1 MRQGTTPTIVI
12 NVNNIDLSELKSVY
26 ITFEQDGYLLRKDM
40 SQIEIED
47 DEIRITLTQE
57 ETLKFKKGIV
67 NVQLRAITQD
77 GTLVDEN
84 GHEILVD
91 WAYEVESDEVGTD
104 WTYKVK

>member
-26 ITFEQDGYLLRKDM
+26 ITFEQDGFLLRKDM

-77 GTLVDEN
+77 GLAIASSIATTTA
-84 GHEILVD
+84 HRILD
-91 WAYEVESDEVGTD
+91 KEVIT
-104 WTYKVK
+104 

>member
-26 ITFEQDGYLLRKDM
+26 ITFEQDGHLLRKDM

-77 GTLVDEN
+77 
-84 GHEILVD
+84 
-91 WAYEVESDEVGTD
+91 
-104 WTYKVK
+104 

>member
-84 GHEILVD
+84 GHEILAD

>member
-26 ITFEQDGYLLRKDM
+26 ITFEQDGHLLRKDM

-67 NVQLRAITQD
+67 NVQLRAITQ
-77 GTLVDEN
+77 
-84 GHEILVD
+84 
-91 WAYEVESDEVGTD
+91 
-104 WTYKVK
+104 KVK

>member
-26 ITFEQDGYLLRKDM
+26 ITFEQDGHLLRKDM

-77 GTLVDEN
+77 GLAIASSIATTKV
-84 GHEILVD
+84 HRILD
-91 WAYEVESDEVGTD
+91 KEVIT
-104 WTYKVK
+104 

>member
-26 ITFEQDGYLLRKDM
+26 ITFETYLLRKDM

-84 GHEILVD
+84 GHEILAD
-91 WAYEVESDEVGTD
+91 WAYEVESGEVGTD

>member
-84 GHEILVD
+84 GHEILAD
-91 WAYEVESDEVGTD
+91 WAYEVESGEVGTD

>member
-67 NVQLRAITQD
+67 NVQLRAITQ
-77 GTLVDEN
+77 
-84 GHEILVD
+84 
-91 WAYEVESDEVGTD
+91 
-104 WTYKVK
+104 KVKYRRYI

>member
-12 NVNNIDLSELKSVY
+12 NVNNIDLTELKSVY

-77 GTLVDEN
+77 GLAIASSIATNTV
-84 GHEILVD
+84 HRILD
-91 WAYEVESDEVGTD
+91 KEVIT
-104 WTYKVK
+104 

>member
-26 ITFEQDGYLLRKDM
+26 ITFEQDGFLLRKDM

-67 NVQLRAITQD
+67 NVQLRAITQ
-77 GTLVDEN
+77 
-84 GHEILVD
+84 
-91 WAYEVESDEVGTD
+91 
-104 WTYKVK
+104 KVK

>member
-77 GTLVDEN
+77 GLVIASSIATTTV
-84 GHEILVD
+84 HRILD
-91 WAYEVESDEVGTD
+91 KEVIT
-104 WTYKVK
+104 

>member
-67 NVQLRAITQD
+67 NVQLRAITQ
-77 GTLVDEN
+77 
-84 GHEILVD
+84 
-91 WAYEVESDEVGTD
+91 
-104 WTYKVK
+104 KVK